1 MEKMEQKINI
11 KEMVERFEKP
21 SKSES
26 FLLAAKVAI
35 IKNKDL
41 LDELAK

>member
-1 MEKMEQKINI
+1 MEQKINFE
-11 KEMVERFEKP
+11 EMIERFEKP
-21 SKSES
+21 SKNES

-35 IKNKDL
+35 LKNKEL